1 MFNYFNVFLIL
12 IFTISYQLSSSI
24 WIEPK
29 DELEI
34 KKIELYSA
42 QSNFNV
48 RTTTYPLTINSLKNS
63 SNFGVLNMR
72 DKIKLNTLVNKNF
85 KKNKKFSSSITFN
98 AFSDDLM
105 IRNIDDNWYSKN
117 SIIFKNSYFDKN
129 FSINLNL
136 HFIEDSYDEKK
147 IIYNGCHI

>member
-34 KKIELYSA
+34 KKLELYSA

-63 SNFGVLNMR
+63 NNFGV
-72 DKIKLNTLVNKNF
+72 
-85 KKNKKFSSSITFN
+85 
-98 AFSDDLM
+98 
-105 IRNIDDNWYSKN
+105 
-117 SIIFKNSYFDKN
+117 
-129 FSINLNL
+129 
-136 HFIEDSYDEKK
+136 
-147 IIYNGCHI
+147 